1 MRYNKSTKREREE
14 HKMMTIVVI
23 ERTCPFC
30 GRTHYVE
37 APLEEIEAYEA
48 GALAQN
54 AFKSLNAT
62 EREQIISQLC
72 PKCQDEIFG

>member
-1 MRYNKSTKREREE
+1 
-14 HKMMTIVVI
+14 MMTIVVI

-30 GRTHYVE
+30 GATHYVE
-37 APLEEIEAYEA
+37 APLEEVEAYEA
-48 GALAQN
+48 GALAQD

-62 EREQIISQLC
+62 EREAIISQIC